1 MQVLD
6 TSIKNR
12 VAIVGDPGHLHYG
25 EIAKVVAYNWD
36 DGLVFVE
43 FRDGAGWDFDDGLE
57 ENGTFQGVVIL
68 GADDICVKL
77 LTDQLPSMK
86 DELLRLKRMPLSKSI
101 NADGDTWWHK
111 QFRYL
116 IAEAMNPTEEAAE

>member
-1 MQVLD
+1 MQVLG

-12 VAIVGDPGHLHYG
+12 VAVVVDPEHQHYG
-25 EIAKVVAYNWD
+25 EVAKVVAYNWD

-43 FRDGAGWDFDDGLE
+43 FRDDTGCDFDDGLE
-57 ENGTFQGVVIL
+57 ENGTFQGVVTL
-68 GADDICVKL
+68 EADDICVKL
-77 LTDQLPSMK
+77 LTERLPSMK
-86 DELLRLKRMPLSKSI
+86 DELLRLKRMPSSKSI